1 MLKNLF
7 SLTTSAFSG
16 VTSKI
21 LLTLCAIL
29 AGLAI
34 SAFLGLK
41 HYQNSYDENLKQK
54 AQIEAQFQQTHIIL
68 ERQNEAIKKA
78 SAELEKYQGEIR
90 KIKAQNAKKFAELEK
105 RQIQSCQDLT
115 SGIVDMLKTYS
126 QDLPENITQ
135 DE

>member
-16 VTSKI
+16 VTSKV

-78 SAELEKYQGEIR
+78 SAELEKYQGEIK
-90 KIKAQNAKKFAELEK
+90 KIKRENAKKFAELEK